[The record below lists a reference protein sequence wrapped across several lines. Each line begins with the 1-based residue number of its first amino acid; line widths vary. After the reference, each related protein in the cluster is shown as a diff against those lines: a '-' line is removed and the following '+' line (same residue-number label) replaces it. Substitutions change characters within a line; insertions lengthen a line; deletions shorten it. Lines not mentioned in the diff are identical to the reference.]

1 MEESILGNTRMD
13 YHMVKGYTL
22 FGTEGSLL
30 EYSRMGQCGM
40 VNFMTKTVNSWV
52 ENEWV

>member
-1 MEESILGNTRMD
+1 
-13 YHMVKGYTL
+13 
-22 FGTEGSLL
+22 
-30 EYSRMGQCGM
+30 M